1 MGVAEF
7 LVINALTFLGV
18 AIMCAIVAVIAPNQQ
33 GLAEIMYWF
42 TAVSLA
48 AATGFVFAFVG
59 HRDEQL

>member
-18 AIMCAIVAVIAPNQQ
+18 AITCAVVGVVSPNQE

-42 TAVSLA
+42 AAVSLA
-48 AATGFVFAFVG
+48 IAAGFVFAFIG